1 MIIDTANG
9 SSFLIGNNIFNTMY
23 IEGGIIGFSG
33 MLDHHSV
40 HAQVAAVR
48 ERSSHRR
55 EHPAHG
61 FVTALQGA
69 SG

>member
-1 MIIDTANG
+1 MVINTAEG
-9 SSFLIGNNIFNTMY
+9 SAFLIGNNIFNTMY

-33 MLDHHSV
+33 LLINVSGTPKSPPFTSTLTSGP
-40 HAQVAAVR
+40 Q
-48 ERSSHRR
+48 
-55 EHPAHG
+55 G